1 MSQIQRIQGISI
13 PFKSSAVNIKIDNPQ
28 VITSAP
34 AQNYTRVPSYTA
46 PIYNYPQAQ
55 VYEMPQQSIYQ
66 ASSAA
71 PQTVLSAP
79 AAAQM
84 QPVTKVSAVA
94 TKTPAPAEAKAP
106 QASNPDIN
114 AFISK
119 LMSPDY
125 EEQANTM
132 EAIANLAQSSSPQA
146 TAFLDV
152 KVIDTLLGIMDKDTS
167 KLQGPTPEQL
177 QIREKMV
184 NGKPVTDAEK
194 AQANKITPMELA
206 ERNKQY
212 SMYTVAILQKL
223 YSSEIEKMDG
233 SIIPITELPGAA
245 AIVKQV
251 KSNPNP
257 MGRAAAINALS
268 YIQRPEYKDD
278 LTTLFTVAK
287 KDKDTQ
293 VQQAATKALD
303 RLSQVGSPP
312 TNTPPIEK
320 KN

>member
-1 MSQIQRIQGISI
+1 MSQIQRIQGVSI

-28 VITSAP
+28 IVTPAV

-66 ASSAA
+66 SSEAA
-71 PQTVLSAP
+71 PQPVLNTPP
-79 AAAQM
+79 AAQT
-84 QPVTKVSAVA
+84 QPVAKISAVSAKV
-94 TKTPAPAEAKAP
+94 PAPEEDKAS
-106 QASNPDIN
+106 QSSNPDIN
-114 AFISK
+114 AFINK

-125 EEQANTM
+125 EEQANAM
-132 EAIANLAQSSSPQA
+132 ETIANIAQSSSPQA

-152 KVIDTLLGIMDKDTS
+152 KIIDTLLGIMDKDTS

-184 NGKPVTDAEK
+184 NGKPVTDTEK
-194 AQANKITPMELA
+194 IQANKITPMELA

-223 YSSEIEKMDG
+223 YATEIEK
-233 SIIPITELPGAA
+233 INNTVIPITELPGAA

-287 KDKDTQ
+287 KDKDTH

-312 TNTPPIEK
+312 ANTPPIEK